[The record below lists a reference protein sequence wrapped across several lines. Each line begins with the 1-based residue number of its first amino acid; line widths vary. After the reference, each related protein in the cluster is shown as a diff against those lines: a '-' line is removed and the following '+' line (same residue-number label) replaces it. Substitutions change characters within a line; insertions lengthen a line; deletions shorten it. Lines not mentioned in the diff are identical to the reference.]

1 MMKKM
6 RRKGQA
12 EIMDG
17 LILMLIAAICSTVLL
32 NISSNYGIIP
42 TEVYEETYAQ
52 KLAQNT
58 LLSLYHITYLNDED
72 SPFYKKSI
80 MVAVSQELSAG
91 NKDFGKGNVAGNII
105 RDILNKYSDE
115 LGWDFMFTILSGST
129 IIDESM
135 ISTDPER
142 VNNAETFKQ
151 NVGNPFCASAALTY
165 PQGVSADCSTGG
177 GGSAGDMCY
186 AIFEIC
192 AWQP

>member
-1 MMKKM
+1 MMKRM
-6 RRKGQA
+6 RSKGQA

-58 LLSLYHITYLNDED
+58 LLSLYHITYLNDEN

-80 MVAVSQELSAG
+80 MVAVSQELSSG
-91 NKDFGKGNVAGNII
+91 SKNFGSTSNVAGNII
-105 RDILNKYSDE
+105 RDILNKYSTE
-115 LGWDFMFTILSGST
+115 LGWHFMFAILSGST

-135 ISTDPER
+135 ISTDPDR
-142 VNNAETFKQ
+142 VNNAETFKR

-165 PQGVSADCSTGG
+165 PQGDCSTGG

-192 AWQP
+192 TWQP